1 MSPKSPGRASPSPKL
16 TPHDSLLD
24 LAEATF
30 GTAAV
35 HEVHV
40 SELGGVGGSAEAG
53 HQGDGEALG
62 PGGLA
67 QRLKHLVPAPR
78 VPEEAG
84 GNEQHAAVA
93 AAQRVAQLGHD
104 GATWGGVAKLQEAA
118 QAGGTALQVGD
129 QLLGGRQVLLAVA
142 HAHIIVLAP
151 AAAAAVAAVAAA
163 AATVSAPVRRCRDGR
178 HL

>member
-1 MSPKSPGRASPSPKL
+1 MDQASAKGL
-16 TPHDSLLD
+16 QVPHDSVLD

-40 SELGGVGGSAEAG
+40 SELRGVGGSAEAG
-53 HQGDGEALG
+53 HQGDGAALG

-67 QRLKHLVPAPR
+67 QRLQHLVPAPR

-84 GNEQHAAVA
+84 GNQQHAAVA
-93 AAQRVAQLGHD
+93 AAERVAQLGHD
-104 GATWGGVAKLQEAA
+104 GATRGGVAKLQEAA
-118 QAGGTALQVGD
+118 QAGGAALQVGD
-129 QLLGGRQVLLAVA
+129 QLLGGHQVLLAVA
-142 HAHIIVLAP
+142 HAHIIGLAP
-151 AAAAAVAAVAAA
+151 AAAAAAA
-163 AATVSAPVRRCRDGR
+163 AATAGAPGRRYRDGR